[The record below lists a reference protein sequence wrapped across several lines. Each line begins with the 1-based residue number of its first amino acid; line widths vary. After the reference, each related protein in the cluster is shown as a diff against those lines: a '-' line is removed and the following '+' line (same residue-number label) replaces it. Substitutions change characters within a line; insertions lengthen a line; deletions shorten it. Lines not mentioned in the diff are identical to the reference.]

1 MTRGF
6 RSVAPTP
13 FRTGTGRH
21 RKTEKETG
29 FTRASGKG
37 IVVAATA
44 SVLCGGQA
52 AWLAAPAA
60 SAAPTAAAPCPGAP
74 DEEPEGP
81 AQVTG
86 PHIGLVVIDN
96 SFADSWLEIDRALDT
111 LLLSAGTA
119 GSDHE
124 SESGG

>member
-6 RSVAPTP
+6 RSVSPTP
-13 FRTGTGRH
+13 FRPGTGRH
-21 RKTEKETG
+21 RKPVKESG
-29 FTRASGKG
+29 FTRASARG
-37 IVVAATA
+37 IVLAATA

-52 AWLAAPAA
+52 AWGATSASAAPAA
-60 SAAPTAAAPCPGAP
+60 SGPCPCAP
-74 DEEPEGP
+74 DEEPEEP
-81 AQVTG
+81 APVTG

-96 SFADSWLEIDRALDT
+96 SFADSWLEIDRTLDT

-124 SESGG
+124 SESGD